1 MPTYDYECDNG
12 HHFELFQSMKDEAL
26 THCNQD
32 QCTAKARRII
42 GPGAGFIF
50 KGGGFYI
57 TDYRSKDYQQKAKS
71 ESGAESPGG
80 GAAGGKDSGG
90 GATGGKD
97 ASGGATGGKDAGGGG
112 AGGSGGSGTAGG
124 SGSASGADKGGS
136 TGGKS
141 GG

>member
-71 ESGAESPGG
+71 ESGGESP
-80 GAAGGKDSGG
+80 GG

>member
-71 ESGAESPGG
+71 ESG
-80 GAAGGKDSGG
+80 GA
-90 GATGGKD
+90 
-97 ASGGATGGKDAGGGG
+97 ATGGKDAGGSATGG
-112 AGGSGGSGTAGG
+112 KDAGGSAAGG
-124 SGSASGADKGGS
+124 TSSASGPDKGGS
-136 TGGKS
+136 AGGGKGGKS
-141 GG
+141 GGSSGPAPS